1 MDNLI
6 GWTVTEYDG
15 LIYPHSLNAGE
26 LSDDRGYSVTTHNGL
41 NGTSQNFGYFK
52 AEPVTLA
59 VVMCKTHT
67 EI

>member
-1 MDNLI
+1 MDNLVSR
-6 GWTVTEYDG
+6 TDTENDG

-26 LSDDRGYSVTTHNGL
+26 LSEDRGYSVTTHNGL
-41 NGTSQNFGYFK
+41 NGTSPHFGYFK